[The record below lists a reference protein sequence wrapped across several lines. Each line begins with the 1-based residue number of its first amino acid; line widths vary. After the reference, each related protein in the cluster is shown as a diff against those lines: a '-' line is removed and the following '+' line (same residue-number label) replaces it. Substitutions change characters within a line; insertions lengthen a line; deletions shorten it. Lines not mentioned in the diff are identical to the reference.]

1 MNDEELERPKV
12 PERPEPNTTEIWDGG
27 TDGGGWAVV
36 VIVLL
41 LAWWLS
47 RCG

>member
-1 MNDEELERPKV
+1 MGEP
-12 PERPEPNTTEIWDGG
+12 PEQPEPITTEIWDGG
-27 TDGGGWAVV
+27 AGGGGVAVA